1 MSVGHVARLL
11 EAAGIPTVMIASET
25 FAGRM
30 IPMSIPR
37 LVLTPQPLGR
47 PLGAPGDAARQRFV
61 LEEAKT
67 FLEAATEGASVHRL
81 EW

>member
-47 PLGAPGDAARQRFV
+47 PLGPPGDAERQRVV
-61 LEEAKT
+61 LEEARA
-67 FLEAATEGASVHRL
+67 FLEAATEGASVRRL